1 MDGGIMSS
9 SRGKGTPRHL
19 VSRRGYTLSEM
30 VVVIVVIGLLAMIA
44 VPVYSG
50 IRRSSLENAAMHNA
64 RLINAAR
71 DSFALTVPSATAAW
85 TSAGDDAARLQL
97 LITENLLAG
106 APTDYLS
113 MGGGYAVQ
121 LTGGVRSP
129 TVLLHDGA
137 AVAY

>member
-1 MDGGIMSS
+1 MSS
-9 SRGKGTPRHL
+9 ARGSGTSCPL
-19 VSRRGYTLSEM
+19 TAKRGYTLSEM

-71 DSFALTVPSATAAW
+71 DCFALTVPAAATAWGA
-85 TSAGDDAARLQL
+85 SSDDSARLQL

-106 APTDYLS
+106 APSDYLS

-121 LTGGVRSP
+121 LTGGVRTS

-137 AVAY
+137 PILY

>member
-1 MDGGIMSS
+1 MQRGIISFA
-9 SRGKGTPRHL
+9 REKAVTCRPT
-19 VSRRGYTLSEM
+19 SRRGYTLSEM

-71 DSFALTVPSATAAW
+71 DCFALTVPAAATTWGAA
-85 TSAGDDAARLQL
+85 SDDAARLQL

-113 MGGGYAVQ
+113 MSGGYAVQ
-121 LTGGVRSP
+121 LTGGVRAS

-137 AVAY
+137 PTIY